1 VPSVLGPE
9 QEPVNSG
16 ELALLVNSCSIP
28 SVASDNCLQVT
39 FSPGSGVISQ
49 SSAEGR
55 NGEINFLSS
64 QFSTLTAS
72 HNGKIYRQAN
82 DMAEETAQ
90 NFCCHVSSSPFS
102 PVLFWSDQTR
112 RRLQL
117 QLQPLLPYFRSLALD
132 FYSISAVAPRLQLN
146 KLESSPPD

>member
-1 VPSVLGPE
+1 MG
-9 QEPVNSG
+9 
-16 ELALLVNSCSIP
+16 IKR
-28 SVASDNCLQVT
+28 ASDNLR
-39 FSPGSGVISQ
+39 SQ
-49 SSAEGR
+49 RTRDGELNAAEEQKESSK
-55 NGEINFLSS
+55 IVNFLSS